1 MCEFMGKKYNVFISF
16 KNLENGKKTLD
27 CNIALEIYNELN
39 TRENILP
46 FYSEVSLKE
55 LGESKFK
62 RVIDE
67 ALDDCEIIIVVGSSI
82 DYIES
87 RWVRYEWESFHQ
99 DILSGLKKHGE
110 IITYISEEVSTFEL
124 PRTLRTYQCFQKDK
138 TSVKEICSFIE
149 NYLKNEKKYV
159 ERNENLLQKQLI
171 SIVDKQQ
178 RENNEPSLGER
189 SSNYS
194 SNYADEIKRLEI
206 QSRHAMDFDQQ
217 AIGYIKKNISKVDG
231 INVLDIGSAYGF
243 VAYSRFNSDP
253 AIKQVI
259 CIDNN
264 ADVINY
270 ASKAQKG
277 TKLKFFNIDIEQE
290 SFQEELKNALKS
302 CGIDQVDIVFSALTL
317 HHLHNPCKFLR
328 NIRNFI
334 IDKGF
339 ILLRGSDDGSKLCY
353 PHDAELKE
361 LLEKYSNTQ
370 NTSDRENGRKLFNQL
385 RNSGYDEIKVMT
397 FMKDTSQMSW
407 SEKEQLFSESFSY
420 RINTYRKRLEEHPDD
435 EGIKKELIWME
446 NALKRME
453 NYFYEPN
460 FWYAEYT
467 YIAIAQKVDVR

>member
-1 MCEFMGKKYNVFISF
+1 MYKLIGKKYNVFISF
-16 KNLENGKKTLD
+16 KNLENGKKTSD
-27 CNIALEIYNELN
+27 CDIALELYKELSI
-39 TRENILP
+39 RKNIVP

-67 ALDDCEIIIVVGSSI
+67 ALDECEIIIVVGSSI

-110 IITYISEEVSTFEL
+110 IITYVSGNISAFDL

-138 TSVKEICSFIE
+138 TSVKDICSFVE
-149 NYLKNEKKYV
+149 NYLKNEQQ
-159 ERNENLLQKQLI
+159 NENLLQKQLI
-171 SIVDKQQ
+171 SIVNKQEQ
-178 RENNEPSLGER
+178 EDSANPKNER
-189 SSNYS
+189 RSNYL

-206 QSRHAMDFDQQ
+206 QSRNSMDFDQQ
-217 AIGYIKKNISKVDG
+217 AINYIKKRLLKIDG

-243 VAYSRFNSDP
+243 VAYSRFNNDP
-253 AIKQVI
+253 SINQVI

-264 ADVINY
+264 SDVIDH
-270 ASKAQKG
+270 ARRAQKG
-277 TKLKFFNIDIEQE
+277 TKLKFFDIDIEQN
-290 SFQEELKNALKS
+290 SFQEELKKALES

-317 HHLHNPCKFLR
+317 HHLNNPCKFLR

-334 IDKGF
+334 VDDGF

-353 PHDAELKE
+353 PHDKELKKI
-361 LLEKYSNTQ
+361 LEKYSNAQ

-385 RNSGYDEIKVMT
+385 RNSGYDRIKVMS
-397 FMKDTSQMSW
+397 FMQDTSQLSW

-420 RINTYRKRLEEHPDD
+420 RINTYRRRLAEHPDD
-435 EGIKKELIWME
+435 EEIKKDLIWME

-467 YIAIAQKVDVR
+467 YIAIAQKLDIK